1 MPPSRSRPPSLTTP
15 WRAAH
20 ARTGELN
27 DDEKDALFELLSTV
41 PATLPGLTVLVSYLP
56 TTQFIRDHG
65 LEHGEQIALLE
76 TLAAS
81 LASIRGEA

>member
-1 MPPSRSRPPSLTTP
+1 
-15 WRAAH
+15 
-20 ARTGELN
+20 
-27 DDEKDALFELLSTV
+27 
-41 PATLPGLTVLVSYLP
+41 VLVSYLP

-65 LEHGEQIALLE
+65 LEHGEQIALFE